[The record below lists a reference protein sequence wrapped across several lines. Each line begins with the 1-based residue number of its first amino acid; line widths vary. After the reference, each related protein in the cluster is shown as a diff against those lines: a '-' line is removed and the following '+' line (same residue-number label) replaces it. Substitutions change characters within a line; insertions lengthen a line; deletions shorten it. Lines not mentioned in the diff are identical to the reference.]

1 MAVPHRLLDARR
13 IVGNRFASNR
23 LTAQNEAVEIGRSS
37 FNFVPYPTGSFAM
50 LAAIRHASSL
60 VSSLAED
67 DAVRLVLVVDLCYPF
82 SVGLG
87 VPCEVDALLDVSRFN
102 TAHTPAGLSAN

>member
-1 MAVPHRLLDARR
+1 M
-13 IVGNRFASNR
+13 
-23 LTAQNEAVEIGRSS
+23 
-37 FNFVPYPTGSFAM
+37 PYPTGSFAT